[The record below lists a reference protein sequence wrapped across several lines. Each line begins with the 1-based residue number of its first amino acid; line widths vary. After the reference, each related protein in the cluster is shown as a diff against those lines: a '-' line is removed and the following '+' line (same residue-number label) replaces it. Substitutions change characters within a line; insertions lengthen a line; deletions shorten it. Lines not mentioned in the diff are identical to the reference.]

1 MIIIIELDQCVFK
14 IKITVSSVLFL
25 SEKNKIKIS
34 PEARGGNK
42 VIDNGKNV
50 LLHKKFS
57 LISTWCDPRQNCGPA
72 TNT

>member
-1 MIIIIELDQCVFK
+1 
-14 IKITVSSVLFL
+14 VLFL

-42 VIDNGKNV
+42 IIDNGKNV

-57 LISTWCDPRQNCGPA
+57 LISTWCDPRQNCRPA